1 MFDALQHAAHMALAW
16 DAVFGVALGTVVGL
30 VFGAIPGLTF
40 SMALALMLPV
50 TFAMSATAGMAVL
63 IGTYMG
69 GMTGGS
75 VSAILIGIPGTPSAA
90 ATVLDGHPMAKQ
102 GRASVAMGTAV
113 IVSCFGG
120 LFSLFVMIGVAE
132 PIARLAIA
140 FGPAEIFALVLF
152 GLATICGLAEK
163 SMVKGMVAGI
173 IGLMLVV
180 VGIDP
185 IMGTQ
190 RLTFGITDLL
200 QGFNLVVAMIGL
212 FAVPQVLTTFLDY
225 RRNGPS
231 NSIAMANKV
240 RAELP
245 SWRELASNL
254 WLMVRCALIGTGIG
268 AIPGTGGPIAAFL
281 AYDHARRFS
290 RRREAFGT
298 GILEGVVAPETAN
311 NAVTGG
317 ALIPLFTLGIPGDP
331 ATAVM
336 LGGLMIH
343 GLSPGPMLFQNN
355 LPEVYAVYIAVVLSY
370 LLILLIQLAGIRY
383 FVKVLQIPH
392 HYMAVAILVMCAIG
406 SYAIRNSIFD
416 VYAMGILG
424 GFGYVLLRLGF
435 PIPPIVLGLVLG
447 ELLESKYRSALT
459 LSAGNLDIFY
469 TSPIADFFFAATIL
483 MIGMQLRSM
492 IRKAWADRRRAHKRA
507 AETGPAAGRL

>member
-1 MFDALQHAAHMALAW
+1 MALGW
-16 DAVFGVALGTVVGL
+16 DAVLGVALGTIVGL

-50 TFAMSATAGMAVL
+50 TFAMNASAGMAVL

-75 VSAILIGIPGTPSAA
+75 VSAILLGIPGTPSAA

-102 GRASVAMGTAV
+102 GRASVALGTAV
-113 IVSCFGG
+113 IVSAFGG

-163 SMVKGMVAGI
+163 SMIKGMVAGI

-180 VGIDP
+180 VGMDP
-185 IMGTQ
+185 IMGSQ

-200 QGFNLVVAMIGL
+200 QGVNLVVAMIGL
-212 FAVPQVLTTFLDY
+212 FAVPQVLSTFIDY

-231 NSIAMANKV
+231 TSTALANRV
-240 RAELP
+240 RPELP
-245 SWRELASNL
+245 SWRELAGNL
-254 WLMVRCALIGTGIG
+254 WLMVRCAVIGTGIG

-343 GLSPGPMLFQNN
+343 GLTPGPMLFQNN
-355 LPEVYAVYIAVVLSY
+355 LPEVYAVYISVILSY
-370 LLILLIQLAGIRY
+370 LLILLVQLVGIRF

-392 HYMAVAILVMCAIG
+392 HYMAVVIMVMCVIG
-406 SYAIRNSIFD
+406 SFAIRNSIFD
-416 VYAMGILG
+416 VYTMGVLG
-424 GFGYVLLRLGF
+424 GIGYVLLRVGI

-447 ELLESKYRSALT
+447 GLVESQYRSALT
-459 LSAGNLDIFY
+459 LSDGSFDIFY
-469 TSPIADFFFAATIL
+469 TSPIADLFFGATVL
-483 MIGMQLRSM
+483 MIALQVRSM
-492 IRKAWADRRRAHKRA
+492 VRKALAASGKRA
-507 AETGPAAGRL
+507 ASASASSAD

>member
-1 MFDALQHAAHMALAW
+1 MLVAFAHALHIALAG
-16 DAVFGVALGTVVGL
+16 DAIFGVALGTIVGL

-75 VSAILIGIPGTPSAA
+75 VSAVLLGIPGTPSAA

-102 GRASVAMGTAV
+102 GRASLAMGTAV
-113 IVSCFGG
+113 IVSAFGG
-120 LFSLFVMIGVAE
+120 IFSLIVMILVAE
-132 PIARLAIA
+132 PIASMAIA

-152 GLATICGLAEK
+152 GLSTICGLAEK
-163 SMVKGMVAGI
+163 SLLRGMIAGVL
-173 IGLMLVV
+173 GLMLVV
-180 VGIDP
+180 IGLDP
-185 IMGTQ
+185 IMGSQ
-190 RLTFGITDLL
+190 RLTFGVTDLL
-200 QGFNLVVAMIGL
+200 QGVNLVVAMIGL
-212 FAVPQVLTTFLDY
+212 FAVPQVLSTFLDY

-231 NSIAMANKV
+231 ETGALANRV

-245 SWRELASNL
+245 RWRDLRKHL
-254 WLMVRCALIGTGIG
+254 WLMVRCAVIGTGVG

-298 GILEGVVAPETAN
+298 GELAGVVAPETAN

-343 GLSPGPMLFQNN
+343 GLTPGPMLFQNN
-355 LPEVYAVYIAVVLSY
+355 LSEVYAVYIAVVLSY
-370 LLILLIQLAGIRY
+370 AMILVVQLLGIRF

-392 HYMAVAILVMCAIG
+392 HYMAVAILVMCGIG

-416 VYAMGILG
+416 VYTMGVLG
-424 GFGYVLLRLGF
+424 GLGYVLLRVRI
-435 PIPPIVLGLVLG
+435 PIPPVVLGLVLG
-447 ELLESKYRSALT
+447 GLLESEYRHALT
-459 LSAGNLDIFY
+459 LSAGNFAVFY
-469 TSPIADFFFAATIL
+469 TSATADLFFALTLAIIVL
-483 MIGMQLRSM
+483 QAVSMLRG
-492 IRKAWADRRRAHKRA
+492 ALGRRGRPRGDIVA
-507 AETGPAAGRL
+507 GPAAPMK